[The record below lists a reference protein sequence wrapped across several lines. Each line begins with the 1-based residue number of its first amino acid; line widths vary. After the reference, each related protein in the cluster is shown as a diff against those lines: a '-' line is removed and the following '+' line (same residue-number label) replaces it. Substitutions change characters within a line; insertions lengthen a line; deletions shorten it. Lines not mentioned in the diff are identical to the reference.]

1 MVSKTHLF
9 LPSILPL
16 WIATLGSRIVRMQ
29 QKRVCE
35 TETATTGNK
44 HKSPTMNV
52 ILAPK
57 ELSSNYLD
65 MVPRLATLGRY

>member
-1 MVSKTHLF
+1 
-9 LPSILPL
+9 
-16 WIATLGSRIVRMQ
+16 MQ